1 MGRELTA
8 RQILEKKKYTDCF
21 LNGTT
26 HSNQYGEGNHGVN
39 AVPFFEEQNVKSTID
54 IGAGQG
60 VFVNNLVNNGKLN
73 LEKIY
78 ALDIASVSTD
88 KNIKNA
94 NIEWIDG
101 MAHNIPLSN
110 NEVEWVVSFD
120 CLEHCLPEDI
130 DQILSEFYRVC
141 TKGSIVKIAYR
152 GCIEQSKIKET
163 ISVDQSSLHLTI
175 HDENWWIDK
184 FKEAKF
190 KVKDDVKKIPQYLIF
205 WK

>member
-73 LEKIY
+73 LET
-78 ALDIASVSTD
+78 V
-88 KNIKNA
+88 
-94 NIEWIDG
+94 
-101 MAHNIPLSN
+101 
-110 NEVEWVVSFD
+110 
-120 CLEHCLPEDI
+120 
-130 DQILSEFYRVC
+130 Q
-141 TKGSIVKIAYR
+141 
-152 GCIEQSKIKET
+152 
-163 ISVDQSSLHLTI
+163 
-175 HDENWWIDK
+175 
-184 FKEAKF
+184 
-190 KVKDDVKKIPQYLIF
+190 KKILFLQLQLSLGENLFQSLLKAKNLIMKKSILKNF
-205 WK
+205 I